1 MAIKRKIYALS
12 LILVTVLVLAFVLF
26 RIDASPR
33 TDDAYVYADT
43 INVVPEVSGRIV
55 ELPVKDNQLVKK
67 GDLLYRIDPRP
78 FQNSLDSSLA
88 QLVTLDEQIKLSERS
103 VSAQQYNADA
113 VAAEVAS
120 ARSQYQQAQDTYN
133 RQLALAGKNYVSREE
148 LDLARTARNTAE
160 ANYNT
165 AKLQARQATAAVSGV
180 DALVAQREEVKVQI
194 AEAKLNL
201 EYSEVHAPFD
211 GRVTALKTTAGQY
224 ASPSQPVMTLIDT
237 RQWYVIANFRETDLK
252 GITEGTTAT
261 VFVMADTSK
270 AFSGSVDSM
279 SYGVAPDDSS
289 TVGGLPLVEKNINW
303 VHVSQ
308 RFPVKIKLS
317 EADRGLFRI
326 GASAV
331 VTLHRNHKVR
341 QD

>member
-1 MAIKRKIYALS
+1 MTVKRKIYALS
-12 LILVTVLVLAFVLF
+12 LLLVTLMVLVLVLF
-26 RIDASPR
+26 RIDAAPR

-43 INVVPEVSGRIV
+43 INVVPEVSGRII

-67 GDLLYRIDPRP
+67 GELLYRIDPRP
-78 FQNSLDSSLA
+78 FQNSLDASQARLIA
-88 QLVTLDEQIKLSERS
+88 LNEQIKLSERS

-113 VAAEVAS
+113 VAAQVES

-133 RQLALAGKNYVSREE
+133 RKLALMGKNYVSKEE
-148 LDLARTARNTAE
+148 LEQARTARNSAE
-160 ANYNT
+160 ANYNST
-165 AKLQARQATAAVSGV
+165 RLQARQASAAVSGV
-180 DALVAQREEVKVQI
+180 DALVAQRDEVRAQI

-201 EYSEVHAPFD
+201 EYSEVRAPFD

-224 ASPSQPVMTLIDT
+224 ASLAQPVMTLIDT

-261 VFVMADTSK
+261 VFIMADTSK
-270 AFSGSVDSM
+270 AFSGTVESM
-279 SYGVAPDDSS
+279 SYGVAPGDSA
-289 TVGGLPLVEKNINW
+289 TVGGLQLVEKTINW

-308 RFPVKIKLS
+308 RFPVKIKMS
-317 EADRGLFRI
+317 ETDKGLFRI

-331 VTLHRNHKVR
+331 VTLHRGNKV
-341 QD
+341 